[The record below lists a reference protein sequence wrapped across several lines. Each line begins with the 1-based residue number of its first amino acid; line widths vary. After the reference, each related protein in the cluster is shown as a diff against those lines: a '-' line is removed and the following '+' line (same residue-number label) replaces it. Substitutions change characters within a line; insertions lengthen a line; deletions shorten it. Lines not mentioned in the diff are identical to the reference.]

1 MFTCLKVIAAAKFM
15 FSHLTANGYQV
26 GGLIT
31 LSHDLGDHVASYL
44 FWGEVSL
51 LPLLSTIKGEGR
63 EQVYLA
69 ESLADL
75 ARFYVQKGVV
85 TDRLL
90 LYGNT
95 SGDSISED
103 AYEWYVTLMK
113 ERAHPKLLESLRWWY
128 RQIS

>member
-1 MFTCLKVIAAAKFM
+1 MFYTTKVIATAKFM
-15 FSHLTANGYQV
+15 FFYLVANGYQV
-26 GGLIT
+26 GARVPLW
-31 LSHDLGDHVASYL
+31 HDLGDHVASFL

-51 LPLLSTIKGEGR
+51 LPPVSAGND
-63 EQVYLA
+63 EQIFLA

-75 ARFYVQKGVV
+75 AGYYIKKGVV

-95 SGDSISED
+95 SGDILSPLEYD
-103 AYEWYVTLMK
+103 WYVEQMLN
-113 ERAHPKLLESLRWWY
+113 EPPKLLESLRWWY